1 MKLSEELDK
10 PLAPKKDQ
18 RLRSNL
24 RDIEAPRI
32 FERVHTD
39 QSPRSGSKPRVN
51 KLSKKSKSTNIG
63 KKGRKDRI
71 TSAEDRIDDNIVYK
85 LLEKHVPNYKEKLQT
100 HSSLHEDSLNQRNFD
115 QSDDMTRN
123 LLTNSNK
130 GANSMSVLD
139 HTSDEITT
147 RQRRKDLVERIKKL
161 KQT

>member
-63 KKGRKDRI
+63 KKGRKDWI

-85 LLEKHVPNYKEKLQT
+85 LLEKHVPNYKEKL
-100 HSSLHEDSLNQRNFD
+100 
-115 QSDDMTRN
+115 
-123 LLTNSNK
+123 
-130 GANSMSVLD
+130 
-139 HTSDEITT
+139 
-147 RQRRKDLVERIKKL
+147 
-161 KQT
+161 